1 MKVLPFKIP
10 KPELNAVVFQED
22 RGETFFNKLH
32 QHEEIQISLILSGEG
47 NLIVGDAINRYKGG
61 DILVIGSNIPHVFN
75 TDVSREKPSRMF
87 TIFFSRRL
95 LGTAFF
101 ELNELKESAPFFKRC
116 RYGFKLNSNKKRATD
131 LILKTESASQLE
143 RLIILMQLLKICSE
157 ARCTPLSTFI
167 YGKNYKDNEG
177 HRMRDVFDYT
187 MTHYKTTITLET
199 IANVA
204 NMTKNAFCKY
214 FKKRTNKTY
223 VTFLNEIRVEHATRL
238 LEQQSDLPIIEI
250 SELSGFQNL
259 SNFNRQYKR
268 VKGYAPSQVRKR
280 I

>member
-22 RGETFFNKLH
+22 RGATFFGKLH

-47 NLIVGDAINRYKGG
+47 NLIVGDTINRYKVG

-75 TDVSREKPSRMF
+75 SDTQKKKQSRMF
-87 TIFFSRRL
+87 TIFFSKQL
-95 LGTAFF
+95 LGDAFF
-101 ELNELKESAPFFKRC
+101 KLNELREVSNFFKRSE
-116 RYGFKLNSNKKRATD
+116 YGFKINSKKRWATD
-131 LILKTESASQLE
+131 LILKTETASQLE
-143 RLIILMQLLKICSE
+143 RLIILMQLLKIGSE
-157 ARCTPLSTFI
+157 ARYTSLSTFI
-167 YGKNYKDNEG
+167 YAKAYSDNEG
-177 HRMRDVFDYT
+177 NRMRDVFEYT
-187 MTHYKTTITLET
+187 MAHYKTTITLET

-223 VTFLNEIRVEHATRL
+223 ITFLNEIRVEHATRL
-238 LEQQSDLPIIEI
+238 LEQQTDLPIVEI
-250 SELSGFQNL
+250 AELSGFQNL

-268 VKGYAPSQVRKR
+268 VKGYAPSQVRER
-280 I
+280 V